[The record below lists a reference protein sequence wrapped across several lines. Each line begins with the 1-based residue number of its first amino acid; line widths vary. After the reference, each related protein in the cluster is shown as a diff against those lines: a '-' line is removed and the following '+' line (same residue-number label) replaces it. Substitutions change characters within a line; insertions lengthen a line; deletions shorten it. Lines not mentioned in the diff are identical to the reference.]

1 MAAPGPRRVLRLS
14 PARPLSA
21 GRDRAGGNQ
30 RQIPR
35 LLPRE
40 NLDGNPGQPKLA
52 GSARAGRRMVGHPRG
67 CPTAGGRPPTWLTAV
82 PVQGGPTWT
91 SARFDPRDERGL
103 ELESPQ
109 ARPDPAHHAH
119 HGRAQMQARARRHV
133 CTSVSARLYIYVRAR
148 VPHLHFFFGCVAP
161 LGARQ
166 RVHVCLHPNLAVC
179 PCVRLPVGLSV
190 CLSVCV
196 YARVYVWNYCT
207 SMSKHSCQ

>member
-67 CPTAGGRPPTWLTAV
+67 CPTAGGRPPPPVKKRRRSATV
-82 PVQGGPTWT
+82 PAQGGPTWT
-91 SARFDPRDERGL
+91 SAHEVSSSSPPR
-103 ELESPQ
+103 
-109 ARPDPAHHAH
+109 
-119 HGRAQMQARARRHV
+119 RAQTQRVTRTTAARKCRHARADTSVHRYLRVYIFMCVRVSLTCIFSLAASRHWARASV
-133 CTSVSARLYIYVRAR
+133 CTYVYIQTWPSVR
-148 VPHLHFFFGCVAP
+148 V
-161 LGARQ
+161 
-166 RVHVCLHPNLAVC
+166 
-179 PCVRLPVGLSV
+179 SV
-190 CLSVCV
+190 CLSVCRSV
-196 YARVYVWNYCT
+196 CLSACMHVCMYGITVCL
-207 SMSKHSCQ
+207 

>member
-14 PARPLSA
+14 PARPPSA

-40 NLDGNPGQPKLA
+40 NLDGNPRQPKLS

-67 CPTAGGRPPTWLTAV
+67 CPTAGGRQPA
-82 PVQGGPTWT
+82 PVKKRRWSATPGPC
-91 SARFDPRDERGL
+91 ARGPYVDIRAERPAGRTR
-103 ELESPQ
+103 SRARVPQ

-119 HGRAQMQARARRHV
+119 HGRAQMQTRRHV
-133 CTSVSARLYIYVRAR
+133 CASVSARLYICVCAR
-148 VPHLHFFFGCVAP
+148 VTHLHFFFGGVVQ

-190 CLSVCV
+190 CLSACMHVCMCGITV
-196 YARVYVWNYCT
+196 CL
-207 SMSKHSCQ
+207 